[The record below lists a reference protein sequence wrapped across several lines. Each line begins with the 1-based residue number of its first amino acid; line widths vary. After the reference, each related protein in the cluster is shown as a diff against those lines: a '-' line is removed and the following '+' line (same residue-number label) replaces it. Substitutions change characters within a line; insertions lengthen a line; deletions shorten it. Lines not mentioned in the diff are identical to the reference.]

1 MCFKNLLLNPRVLNA
16 ELLISVIRLLNEILL
31 NAEFFRGKKDG
42 KTEVYYH
49 VASRKIGNL
58 IKQESSIIVA
68 HQGKGYNDSEQKS
81 AVSRVSRSFG
91 DY

>member
-1 MCFKNLLLNPRVLNA
+1 MKA
-16 ELLISVIRLLNEILL
+16 ELLVSIIRLLNEILL
-31 NAEFFRGKKDG
+31 DVEFLRGKKDG

-49 VASRKIGNL
+49 VASRKMGNL
-58 IKQESSIIVA
+58 IKHESSIIVA
-68 HQGKGYNDSEQKS
+68 HQAKGYNDSEQKS

>member
-1 MCFKNLLLNPRVLNA
+1 MKADLF
-16 ELLISVIRLLNEILL
+16 ISVIWLLNEILL
-31 NAEFFRGKKDG
+31 DVEFLRGKKDG

-49 VASRKIGNL
+49 VISHKMGNL

-68 HQGKGYNDSEQKS
+68 RQGKGYNDSEQKS